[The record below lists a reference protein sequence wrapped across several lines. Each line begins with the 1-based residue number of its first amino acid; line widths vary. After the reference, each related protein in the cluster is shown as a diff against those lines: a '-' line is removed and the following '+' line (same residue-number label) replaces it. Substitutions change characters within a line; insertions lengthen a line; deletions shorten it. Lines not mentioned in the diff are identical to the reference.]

1 MDLEKKNLEQL
12 IVLRKE
18 IEILIAK
25 KSKEKKSELIKKF
38 RELAKSEGLSIEDIL
53 GSESNKPKSK
63 TEPKYK
69 NEKGETW
76 TGKGRKPAWVVE
88 ALASG
93 KTLEELL
100 V

>member
-1 MDLEKKNLEQL
+1 MDLEKKSLEELLNLKKQIETL
-12 IVLRKE
+12 IT
-18 IEILIAK
+18 K

-53 GSESNKPKSK
+53 GSESNKPKTK

-69 NEKGETW
+69 NEQGETW
-76 TGKGRKPAWVVE
+76 TGKGRKPTWVNE
-88 ALASG
+88 ALKSG
-93 KTLEELL
+93 KTLEEHL

>member
-1 MDLEKKNLEQL
+1 MDLEKKSLEQL
-12 IVLRKE
+12 INLKKE
-18 IEILIAK
+18 IEILITK

-53 GSESNKPKSK
+53 GSETNKPKVK
-63 TEPKYK
+63 TEPKYI